1 MKKLSLYLS
10 PLISAT
16 ILFNCSP
23 EKEKTENLVDNT
35 AEVLASR
42 AKRPV
47 AADLGKFFEKDGRKY
62 LFGGEDST
70 WHFDI
75 TNIILKD
82 EQYHYGI
89 GRERFMALI
98 EPELVSLEEADKVY
112 PDSARFLLLQIGED
126 VRAYGID
133 LLTKHEVV
141 NDVVDGQPIMAA
153 YCILADLGAVYYRV
167 INGRAFT
174 FALSGYT
181 YYDPEVWAGMD
192 GFVFWDRETGST
204 WWPLIGKAVSG
215 PLLETPLTVYQEE
228 NWSQTTWG
236 DIKAQYKTL
245 KVLKPGQIM
254 ESPASWPHYT
264 DLIEDK
270 GFQVKNTAVS
280 IAPRW
285 GENQEIE
292 KD

>member
-1 MKKLSLYLS
+1 MKKLRSYLS
-10 PLISAT
+10 LFISAT
-16 ILFNCSP
+16 IIFSCSP
-23 EKEKTENLVDNT
+23 EKEQTKDLVNNT

-42 AKRPV
+42 EKRPV
-47 AADLGKFFEKDGRKY
+47 AAELGKFFERDGRKY

-75 TNIILKD
+75 SNTILKD

-98 EPELVSLEEADKVY
+98 EPEFISLEEADKVY

-133 LLTKHEVV
+133 LLTHHEVV
-141 NDVVDGQPIMAA
+141 NDVVNGQPVMAA
-153 YCILADLGAVYYRV
+153 YCILADLGAVYHRV
-167 INGRAFT
+167 INGREFT

-181 YYDPEVWAGMD
+181 YYDPEVWDGMD
-192 GFVFWDRETGST
+192 GFVFWDRETEST

-215 PLLETPLTVYQEE
+215 PLLETPLTVYEEE

-236 DIKAQYKTL
+236 EIKAAHQTL
-245 KVLKPGQIM
+245 KVLKPGQTM
-254 ESPASWPHYT
+254 EPPKSWPQYT
-264 DLIEDK
+264 DLIEEK
-270 GFQVKNTAVS
+270 GFQVRNAAVS
-280 IAPRW
+280 VAPRW
-285 GENQEIE
+285 GENQEIT

>member
-1 MKKLSLYLS
+1 MKKLRFYLS
-10 PLISAT
+10 LFISAT
-16 ILFNCSP
+16 IIFSCSP
-23 EKEKTENLVDNT
+23 EKEQTKDLVNNT

-42 AKRPV
+42 EKRPV
-47 AADLGKFFEKDGRKY
+47 AAELGKFFEKDGRKY

-75 TNIILKD
+75 SNTILKD

-98 EPELVSLEEADKVY
+98 EPEFISLEEADKVY

-133 LLTKHEVV
+133 LLTHHEVV
-141 NDVVDGQPIMAA
+141 NDVVNGQPVMAA
-153 YCILADLGAVYYRV
+153 YCILADLGAVYHRV
-167 INGRAFT
+167 INGREFT

-181 YYDPEVWAGMD
+181 YYDPEVWDGMD
-192 GFVFWDRETGST
+192 GFVFWDRETEST

-215 PLLETPLTVYQEE
+215 PLLETPLTVYEEE

-236 DIKAQYKTL
+236 EIKSAHQTL
-245 KVLKPGQIM
+245 KVLKPGQTM
-254 ESPASWPHYT
+254 EPPKSWPQYT

-270 GFQVKNTAVS
+270 GFQVKNAAVS
-280 IAPRW
+280 VAPRW
-285 GENQEIE
+285 GENGEIT

>member
-10 PLISAT
+10 LLISAT
-16 ILFNCSP
+16 ILSNCSP

-35 AEVLASR
+35 AEVLESR

-47 AADLGKFFEKDGRKY
+47 AAELGKFFEKDGRKY
-62 LFGGEDST
+62 LFGGEDSA

-75 TNIILKD
+75 SNTILKD

-98 EPELVSLEEADKVY
+98 EPEFISLEEADKVY

-141 NDVVDGQPIMAA
+141 NDVVNGQPVMAA
-153 YCILADLGAVYYRV
+153 YCILADLGAVYHRV

-181 YYDPEVWAGMD
+181 YYDPEVWDGMD
-192 GFVFWDRETGST
+192 GFIFWDRETEST

-215 PLLETPLTVYQEE
+215 PLLETPLTVYEEE

-236 DIKAQYKTL
+236 DIKAQHKTL
-245 KVLKPGQIM
+245 KVLKPGQTM
-254 ESPASWPHYT
+254 EPPANWPQYT

-270 GFQVKNTAVS
+270 GFQVKNAAVS

-285 GENQEIE
+285 GENQEIK